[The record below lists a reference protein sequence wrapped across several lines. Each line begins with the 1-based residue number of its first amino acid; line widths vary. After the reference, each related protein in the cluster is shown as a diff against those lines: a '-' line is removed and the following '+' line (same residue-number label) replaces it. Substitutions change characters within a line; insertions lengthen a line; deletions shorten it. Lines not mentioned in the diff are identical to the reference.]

1 MLDTSLSDNLMAQC
15 DAAFKAGNLAR
26 ALDLSTKAAIL
37 APIRHDIANPLGV
50 ILSLSGYKQTG
61 LRALSRAVQ
70 LNPVAIHYRQDLN
83 MALVSAGDFHGALA
97 QLYHLAALTPTNPEI
112 WLRIG
117 VAHFELRQ
125 ADQAT
130 FAFAQAL
137 SLDPIYG
144 QALANAGAALGAMGR
159 HRSAADIF
167 GRITRLIPD
176 NYEMRHKF
184 ATLSALSGQGALALE
199 QFAILERVL
208 APRADILID
217 KGIAYEQLGRL
228 EEAYQSYAKA
238 SDLDPM
244 MAYAHQNR
252 ANLDMGAGRL
262 DDAVA
267 NLVKALA
274 LEPGFK
280 EALYNLGVTLTRLDL
295 PAAGIVQ
302 FGRSL
307 RIDPMVPRTLDAIG
321 NALLVL
327 GRSPEAIGFFQTALA
342 IQPDSG
348 ECYNNIGS
356 AWGALNETAR
366 AIENSQRSVRID
378 PRFSQPVLNESMI
391 LILQGQYAQGWEK
404 FEARWGT
411 EHYANSKRTYP
422 QKCWLDQSPLSGK
435 KLLIYTE
442 AGLGDM
448 LNFVRYVPQ
457 AEAMGAKVIL
467 EVQPGL
473 VELMRASF
481 PDAQVLALGETL
493 PDFDLHCP
501 VMSLPYAFRTELATI
516 PAAVPYLRLRPSD
529 QARVA
534 PLRTQLQS
542 LSKINIGV
550 VWAGNRAH
558 KNDRLRS
565 IGLETLRPL
574 FDLDGV
580 QFHCLQKE
588 ISGTDRLLAGDLPN
602 LMLHDQELSDFTDTA
617 VLAQA
622 LDLVISIDTSVIHLT
637 GGLGVPTWT
646 LLAFAPDFRW
656 MLDRDDTPW
665 YPTMR
670 LFRQTNRGDWPSVID
685 QVRAALI
692 ERFEMGA

>member
-1 MLDTSLSDNLMAQC
+1 MAQC
-15 DAAFKAGNLAR
+15 DAAFKVGNLAR
-26 ALDLSTKAAIL
+26 AMDLSLKAAIL
-37 APIRHDIANPLGV
+37 APIRDDIAHPLGV
-50 ILSLSGYKQTG
+50 ILSMNGYRQSGARF
-61 LRALSRAVQ
+61 LNRAVQ
-70 LNPVAIHYRQDLN
+70 LNPMAVNYRQDLN
-83 MALVSAGDFHGALA
+83 LALVALGDFHGALA
-97 QLYHLAALTPTNPEI
+97 QLYHLAALTPKNPEI

-125 ADQAT
+125 IDEAT
-130 FAFAQAL
+130 FTFAQAL
-137 SLDPIYG
+137 CLDPIYG
-144 QALANAGAALGAMGR
+144 QALANAGAALGATSR
-159 HRSAADIF
+159 HRSAADLF

-176 NYEMRHKF
+176 NLEMRHKF
-184 ATLSALSGQGALALE
+184 ATLSALSGRAGLALE
-199 QFAILERVL
+199 QFAILEQTIG
-208 APRADILID
+208 PRADILID

-228 EEAYQSYAKA
+228 DEAHQSYSRAC
-238 SDLDPM
+238 DLDPA
-244 MAYAHQNR
+244 MAYGHQNR

-262 DDAVA
+262 TDAVSSLA
-267 NLVKALA
+267 KALA
-274 LEPGFK
+274 LEPAFK
-280 EALYNLGVTLTRLDL
+280 EALYNLGVTLTRMDL
-295 PAAGIVQ
+295 PDMGIVQ
-302 FGRSL
+302 FNRS
-307 RIDPMVPRTLDAIG
+307 RIIDPMVPRTLDALG

-327 GRSPEAIGFFQTALA
+327 GRSPEAVEFFQTALSL
-342 IQPDSG
+342 QPDSG

-356 AWGALNETAR
+356 AWGALNDTAR
-366 AIENSQRSVRID
+366 AIECSQRSVRID
-378 PRFSQPVLNESMI
+378 PRFSQPILNESMI
-391 LILQGQYAQGWEK
+391 LILLGQYEQGWAK

-435 KLLIYTE
+435 RLLIYTE

-481 PDAQVLALGETL
+481 PKAQVLALGEAL
-493 PDFDLHCP
+493 PEFDLHCP

-516 PAAVPYLRLRPSD
+516 PAATPYLRLGASD
-529 QARVA
+529 QTRIEA
-534 PLRTQLQS
+534 LRAQLKS

-565 IGLETLRPL
+565 IGLATMRPL
-574 FDLDGV
+574 FDLDTI

-588 ISGTDRLLAGDLPN
+588 ISAADRLMAEDIPN
-602 LMLHDQELSDFTDTA
+602 LTLHDQDLDDFTDTA

-637 GGLGVPTWT
+637 GGLGVQTWT

-656 MLDRDDTPW
+656 MLDREDTPW

-670 LFRQTNRGDWPSVID
+670 LFRQTNRGDWSPVIG
-685 QVRAALI
+685 QLKAALKQ
-692 ERFEMGA
+692 RFQIGA